1 MSLYSVDKLIAEARR
16 IAAEYRRTTG
26 KPLGISA
33 EIACHDACVFLD
45 LEANEDAVGYDATGL
60 HGERK
65 GYRYQIKGRAIF
77 DEKKGGQRLGQIKIE
92 QDWDKILLVL
102 MDEDFETT
110 DIYEASREDILADL
124 DDSGTS
130 NRKKRGAMSVARFKR
145 ISHLVWNKDDG
156 LIDNEIWTNQTGT
169 K

>member
-1 MSLYSVDKLIAEARR
+1 VSLYSVDKLISEARR
-16 IAAEYRRTTG
+16 IAAEYRRATG

-33 EIACHDACVFLD
+33 EIATHDACSFLD
-45 LEANEDAVGYDATGL
+45 LEPCEEAVGYDAVGL
-60 HGERK
+60 KGERK
-65 GYRYQIKGRAIF
+65 GQRFQIKGRAIF
-77 DEKKGGQRLGQIKIE
+77 DEQKGGQRLGQIKIE

-145 ISHLVWNKDDG
+145 IAHLVWNKDDG